1 MVEKG
6 ILNGTLEQ
14 DIKTRIRR
22 NDIRW
27 MVFILFMFIMFIGM
41 YGERK
46 DETERNLSAFKSEV
60 MRKDSIFQDSLIQ
73 LVNDEYCITKKY
85 ERCPN

>member
-1 MVEKG
+1 MVENG
-6 ILNGTLEQ
+6 LLNGTLEK

-27 MVFILFMFIMFIGM
+27 AVLILFIFIIFVRM

-60 MRKDSIFQDSLIQ
+60 MRKDSIFQDSLIT
-73 LVNDEYCITKKY
+73 LVNEEYCITKKY
-85 ERCPN
+85 EKCPN

>member
-1 MVEKG
+1 MKNS

-14 DIKTRIRR
+14 DIKSRIRR

>member
-1 MVEKG
+1 MKNS